1 MRHSSKQ
8 ILGFTWVCAVVLTG
22 AACTQHRIPPAT
34 VEDLMEDR
42 VMLDGLLIKCNQNP
56 ASVRN
61 PSECES
67 ARIASERLAAQQV
80 DTDVERKR
88 AEEFEKAR
96 EQLRLA
102 QEKKRAEQEAKTKV
116 DPYTMPVVPV
126 DPPPGQASAP
136 APPGSPPPTAG
147 TNLP

>member
-8 ILGFTWVCAVVLTG
+8 IRGLWACAAVLTC
-22 AACTQHRIPPAT
+22 AACSQHRIPPAT

-42 VMLDGLLIKCNQNP
+42 VMLDGLLIKCDQNP

-61 PSECES
+61 PSDCES

-80 DTDVERKR
+80 DTGIDRKR
-88 AEEFEKAR
+88 EEEFEKAR

-102 QEKKRAEQEAKTKV
+102 QEKKRAEQEAESKV

-126 DPPPGQASAP
+126 DPTPRPEPTPPAT
-136 APPGSPPPTAG
+136 GSPPPTAG
-147 TNLP
+147 TGIP